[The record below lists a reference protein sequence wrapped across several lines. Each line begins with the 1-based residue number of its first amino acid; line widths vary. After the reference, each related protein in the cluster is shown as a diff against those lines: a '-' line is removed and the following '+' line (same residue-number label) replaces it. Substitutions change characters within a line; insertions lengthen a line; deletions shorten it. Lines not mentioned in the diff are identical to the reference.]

1 LEDMEGKIRIKYKGG
16 VERSELTSA
25 RLLSSNTLL
34 VLLNPSS
41 PISRANR
48 GSGLTDFRVIRLL
61 HLQSILDDGNTSIG
75 NNTVNR
81 TESLVN
87 LLKGSLDLLG
97 VSNITLPSL
106 DLDTVLL
113 CEVGC
118 YVVGVGGRVED
129 DCYVCGSSGEGFG
142 DCESDT

>member
-1 LEDMEGKIRIKYKGG
+1 MM
-16 VERSELTSA
+16 
-25 RLLSSNTLL
+25 
-34 VLLNPSS
+34 
-41 PISRANR
+41 
-48 GSGLTDFRVIRLL
+48 SGLTDFRVIRLL

-87 LLKGSLDLLG
+87 LLKGSLDLFG

-106 DLDTVLL
+106 DFNTVLL

-129 DCYVCGSSGEGFG
+129 DRYVCGSSGEGFG